1 MAAASAMGRTSS
13 ETTSEEQVITQ
24 EPKEANSTT
33 AQKKS
38 KQRKR
43 GRRGPRRCHANCRG
57 ESFAT
62 YFRLVLKQVHQGLS
76 LSREAVS
83 VMDSM
88 VHDILDRIGS
98 EAGRL
103 AHSVKHVT
111 MTAWEIQIAVRLL
124 LPGEMRRLA
133 ESEGTKAVLRYTR
146 SKRAT
151 SGAPEHQGKTSGSSR
166 EDPSGD
172 CWRPVMKI
180 VEEKC
185 SPRWETKKHHH
196 EISRN
201 EIPLQE
207 ADK

>member
-1 MAAASAMGRTSS
+1 MLRTQASPLHNRHCLSPATTAIASSCHLMAAASAMARTSS
-13 ETTSEEQVITQ
+13 GEQVITQ

-43 GRRGPRRCHANCRG
+43 GRRGPRRCHANCHG
-57 ESFAT
+57 DSFAT

-111 MTAWEIQIAVRLL
+111 ITAWEIQIAVCLL
-124 LPGEMRRLA
+124 MPGDMGRLA
-133 ESEGTKAVLRYTR
+133 ESEGTKAVLR
-146 SKRAT
+146 T
-151 SGAPEHQGKTSGSSR
+151 SVYALQQQ
-166 EDPSGD
+166 
-172 CWRPVMKI
+172 
-180 VEEKC
+180 
-185 SPRWETKKHHH
+185 KK
-196 EISRN
+196 
-201 EIPLQE
+201 
-207 ADK
+207 